1 MQFSESQVAQ
11 MSDKEFEKYEE
22 AINAAMAA
30 RTFDYDLSGG
40 AR

>member
-1 MQFSESQVAQ
+1 

-22 AINAAMAA
+22 AILDAQRKGAIS
-30 RTFDYDLSGG
+30 YDLSGG